1 MIDVFHQHPIIIPS
15 GTVVWAN
22 ENIEDASREGYSST
36 FPKQHAGYNDT
47 YCTSDLLHHA
57 TGNLYTEFGCC
68 VITCAFQRIL
78 IAFAIWSEKENTFIP
93 LTYPIATVCICVLFV
108 FCWLWRQPL
117 RYGAWCQAVV
127 WGLAG
132 GGCELKGFQ
141 KNKNKIKT
149 SLWQGF
155 KGSHHIQEQLFKKT
169 QSLPI
174 LFWAK
179 PVVQKPSDGWLR
191 GHCSKNAL
199 RSEGCLLSQI
209 TLQAAPSKR
218 QEAFS
223 PLRKLFSSGEAAT
236 AARPSAVT
244 GWGRQRRHLPS
255 ETAGRA
261 EHWNVINC
269 SDWNFART
277 PRLTTYTYR
286 GEKKSFNELRK
297 KRSKNYIKTDS
308 TTYPAVAYFSR
319 EWLDGRR
326 EGKRW
331 GVLEF
336 WLSTVWIKSWRW
348 LCPISKNLPPPRMI
362 IRKRSGLNL
371 LSISS

>member
-1 MIDVFHQHPIIIPS
+1 M
-15 GTVVWAN
+15 
-22 ENIEDASREGYSST
+22 
-36 FPKQHAGYNDT
+36 
-47 YCTSDLLHHA
+47 
-57 TGNLYTEFGCC
+57 
-68 VITCAFQRIL
+68 
-78 IAFAIWSEKENTFIP
+78 
-93 LTYPIATVCICVLFV
+93 
-108 FCWLWRQPL
+108 
-117 RYGAWCQAVV
+117 

-132 GGCELKGFQ
+132 GGCELKRFQ

-179 PVVQKPSDGWLR
+179 PVVQKRNDGWLG
-191 GHCSKNAL
+191 GHCSKNA
-199 RSEGCLLSQI
+199 SHSQGCLLSQI

-223 PLRKLFSSGEAAT
+223 PLLKLFSSGEAAT
-236 AARPSAVT
+236 AATPSAVT
-244 GWGRQRRHLPS
+244 CWGTQRMHLLS
-255 ETAGRA
+255 ETAGTA

-269 SDWNFART
+269 SNWKLART
-277 PRLTTYTYR
+277 PRLTTYPYR

-297 KRSKNYIKTDS
+297 KRSKNYIKTDN

-326 EGKRW
+326 EGKRL
-331 GVLEF
+331 VLLES
-336 WLSTVWIKSWRW
+336 WLSTMWTKSLRW
-348 LCPISKNLPPPRMI
+348 LCPISKDLPPPRMI
-362 IRKRSGLNL
+362 IRKKIWLEFIINLVLNAVKRDNFL
-371 LSISS
+371 LRTWVPV